1 MRTVKRD
8 AFLTGMKNGL
18 PIAFGY
24 FPIAVAFG
32 LLAKA
37 NGLPAITSI
46 LMSALVFAGASQ
58 FIAVNLWA
66 TGTGCGEIVL
76 TTFLVNM
83 RHFLMS
89 ATLARRLGSQ
99 PPNVKAL
106 IAFGVTDE
114 TFALLAMGPEDN
126 RDPGFVA
133 GVNTAAYLG
142 WVLGTAA
149 GSMLVRGLPA
159 LLQSSMGLALYAMF
173 IGLLVP
179 GLKGSK
185 ANLTVVGLTL
195 GLSAVASWGP
205 PWLTAIGKGWKI
217 MIITVIACALGALL
231 FPGEEEGEGEKDA
244 Q

>member
-8 AFLTGMKNGL
+8 DFLTGMKTGL

-24 FPIAVAFG
+24 FSIAVAFG

-66 TGTGCGEIVL
+66 TGMGGGEIII

-89 ATLARRLGSQ
+89 ATLARRLGPQ
-99 PPNVKAL
+99 PPKVKSL
-106 IAFGVTDE
+106 IAFGITDE
-114 TFALLAMGPEDN
+114 TFSLVVMQPEYN
-126 RDPGFVA
+126 RVPGFVA

-149 GSMLVRGLPA
+149 GSLLVNGLPA
-159 LLQSSMGLALYAMF
+159 VIQSSMGLALYAMF

-185 ANLTVVGLTL
+185 ANVTVFGLTL
-195 GLSAVASWGP
+195 VLSALASWGP
-205 PWLTAIGKGWKI
+205 SWLTAIGKGWKV
-217 MIITVIACALGALL
+217 MIITVITCSLGALL
-231 FPGEEEGEGEKDA
+231 FPEEEVKDA
-244 Q
+244 K